1 MSEKHR
7 ISPIS
12 DFHMTRRA
20 VSRRVIPVPG
30 CSTQV
35 MAKIVFRLLGCET
48 LNFSK
53 SVNSFG
59 LAVFFRNFLRSMLA
73 IRVAKSPNEF
83 ETKKLDWTKGLAMT
97 SKFPKFCFKNRHF
110 ARAQNASP
118 WQKYARRR
126 PPTCPKNT
134 GSPRSPISI

>member
-1 MSEKHR
+1 
-7 ISPIS
+7 
-12 DFHMTRRA
+12 
-20 VSRRVIPVPG
+20 
-30 CSTQV
+30 

-59 LAVFFRNFLRSMLA
+59 LAVFFRNFSRLMLS

-97 SKFPKFCFKNRHF
+97 
-110 ARAQNASP
+110 
-118 WQKYARRR
+118 
-126 PPTCPKNT
+126 
-134 GSPRSPISI
+134 